1 MFWIFIGI
9 KGVDG
14 QWLHLSSRPTSLSL
28 DLSLSG
34 PLSR

>member
-1 MFWIFIGI
+1 MSWIFIGI

-14 QWLHLSSRPTSLSL
+14 QWLHLSSHPTSLSL
-28 DLSLSG
+28 DLSLAS